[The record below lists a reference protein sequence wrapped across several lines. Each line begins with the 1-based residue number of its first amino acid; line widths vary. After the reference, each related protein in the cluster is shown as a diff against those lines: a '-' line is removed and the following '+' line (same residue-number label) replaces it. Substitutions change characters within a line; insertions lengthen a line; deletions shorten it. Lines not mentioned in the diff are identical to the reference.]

1 MLPYTVEEE
10 AVVEAEDTDAKD
22 VDGKDERDSNFTKQQ
37 QRQRL
42 DAVRTIV
49 RTRPPGMPART
60 KRLTTP
66 LMMVSNCF
74 LSSSVLFQSCQSRL
88 VVSCRVLSCLVV
100 SCLVVSPYMIL
111 PIATLSYR
119 PLQNVV
125 QDSTGSDDQNFEWR
139 LLVK

>member
-88 VVSCRVLSCLVV
+88 VVSCRVLSCRVALHDP
-100 SCLVVSPYMIL
+100 SDCYTILSASPKCGTGFYGQR
-111 PIATLSYR
+111 R
-119 PLQNVV
+119 PK
-125 QDSTGSDDQNFEWR
+125 F
-139 LLVK
+139 